1 MAGLG
6 VFLEKA
12 EKDLLEAGVPS
23 PRWDAEWLAEHVT
36 GIRRLKLPLFS
47 ARQLTGEEA
56 HRLADFVIRRCRREP
71 LQHLI
76 GWVSF
81 LGLEIESGRA
91 AFIPRPETEALA
103 EQAIRRLE
111 RRRGSGVLKVL
122 DLGTGT
128 GCLSVAIACA
138 VESAICWAAD
148 LSPEALALAGRN
160 VDRHG
165 LTDRVHLVRSNW
177 FSRLS
182 PSLKF
187 DLIVSNPPY
196 IPRSEI
202 AFLPPEVR
210 DYDPRLALD
219 GGGEGLDFYK
229 VIASD
234 GRRRL
239 TAEGGV
245 MVEFGDGQQ
254 ERVQGIFEA
263 KGWKY
268 IQRHLDYAGV
278 ERILECNAG

>member
-12 EKDLLEAGVPS
+12 EKELLEAGVPS

-36 GIRRLKLPLFS
+36 GIRRLELPLFS
-47 ARQLTGEEA
+47 VCQLTEEEA
-56 HRLADFVIRRCRREP
+56 RRLADFVVRRCRREP

-76 GWVSF
+76 GWVPF

-103 EQAIRRLE
+103 EQAIQRLK

-138 VESAICWAAD
+138 VEGAVCWAAD
-148 LSPEALALAGRN
+148 LSPEALALARRN

-165 LTDRVHLVRSNW
+165 LADRIHLVRSNW
-177 FSRLS
+177 FSQLPS
-182 PSLKF
+182 SLKF

-196 IPRSEI
+196 IPRLEI
-202 AFLPPEVR
+202 AALPPEVR

-219 GGGEGLDFYK
+219 GGVEGLDFYE
-229 VIASD
+229 VIASE

-239 TAEGGV
+239 AAEGGA
-245 MVEFGDGQQ
+245 MVEFGDGQR
-254 ERVQGIFEA
+254 ERVQGIFGAE
-263 KGWKY
+263 GWKHV
-268 IQRHLDYAGV
+268 RWHLDYAGV
-278 ERILECNAG
+278 ERVLECDAG

>member
-6 VFLEKA
+6 GFLEKA
-12 EKDLLEAGVPS
+12 EKDLLEAGVPNA
-23 PRWDAEWLAEHVT
+23 RWDVEWLAEHVT
-36 GIRRLKLPLFS
+36 GIRRLELPLFS
-47 ARQLTGEEA
+47 ARRLTEEEA
-56 HRLADFVIRRCRREP
+56 RRLADFVVRRCRREP

-103 EQAIRRLE
+103 EQAIRRLNQ
-111 RRRGSGVLKVL
+111 RRGSGVMKVL

-138 VESAICWAAD
+138 VEGAVCWAAD
-148 LSPEALALAGRN
+148 LSPEALALARRN
-160 VDRHG
+160 VARHG
-165 LTDRVHLVRSNW
+165 LTDRIHLVRSNW
-177 FSRLS
+177 FSQLP

-196 IPRSEI
+196 IPRLEI
-202 AFLPPEVR
+202 ASLPPEVR

-234 GRRRL
+234 GRRL
-239 TAEGGV
+239 LIAEGGA
-245 MVEFGDGQQ
+245 MVEFGDGQG
-254 ERVQGIFEA
+254 ERVQGIFEV
-263 KGWKY
+263 KGWKHVR
-268 IQRHLDYAGV
+268 RHLDYAGV
-278 ERILECNAG
+278 ERILECDAG

>member
-1 MAGLG
+1 MMGLA

-12 EKDLLEAGVPS
+12 EKDMLEAGVPNA
-23 PRWDAEWLAEHVT
+23 RWDVEWLAEHVT
-36 GIRRLKLPLFS
+36 GIRRLELPLFLD
-47 ARQLTGEEA
+47 RRLTEEEA
-56 HRLADFVIRRCRREP
+56 RRLADFVVRRCRREP

-103 EQAIRRLE
+103 EQAIRRLKQ
-111 RRRGSGVLKVL
+111 RNGSGVLKVL

-138 VESAICWAAD
+138 VEGAVCWAVD
-148 LSPEALALAGRN
+148 LSPQALALARRN
-160 VDRHG
+160 VDQYG
-165 LTDRVHLVRSNW
+165 LADRIHLVRSSW
-177 FSRLS
+177 FSQLP

-202 AFLPPEVR
+202 ASLPPEVR

-219 GGGEGLDFYK
+219 GGGDGLDFYR

-234 GRRRL
+234 GRIL
-239 TAEGGV
+239 AADGGV
-245 MVEFGDGQQ
+245 MVEFGDGQR

-263 KGWKY
+263 KGWKHVR
-268 IQRHLDYAGV
+268 RHLDYAGM
-278 ERILECNAG
+278 ERVLECDAG

>member
-12 EKDLLEAGVPS
+12 EKDLLEAGVPE
-23 PRWDAEWLAEHVT
+23 PRWDVEWLAEHVT
-36 GIRRLKLPLFS
+36 GIRRLELPLFS
-47 ARQLTGEEA
+47 ARQLTAKEA
-56 HRLADFVIRRCRREP
+56 RLLAEFVVRRCRREP

-76 GWVSF
+76 GWVPF

-103 EQAIRRLE
+103 EQAVRRLK
-111 RRRGSGVLKVL
+111 RQRGIGVLKVL

-138 VESAICWAAD
+138 VEGAVCWAVD

-165 LTDRVHLVRSNW
+165 LTDRIHLVRSDW

-182 PSLKF
+182 PALKF

-202 AFLPPEVR
+202 ATLPPEVR

-219 GGGEGLDFYK
+219 GGGEGLDFYG

-239 TAEGGV
+239 AAEGGV
-245 MVEFGDGQQ
+245 MVEFGDGQG
-254 ERVQGIFEA
+254 ERVQGIFRAE
-263 KGWKY
+263 GWKY
-268 IQRHLDYAGV
+268 IQRYPDYAGADRV
-278 ERILECNAG
+278 LECDVG

>member
-23 PRWDAEWLAEHVT
+23 PRWDVEWLAEHVT
-36 GIRRLKLPLFS
+36 GIRRLELPLFS
-47 ARQLTGEEA
+47 ARQLIEEEA
-56 HRLADFVIRRCRREP
+56 RLLADFVLRRCRREP

-76 GWVSF
+76 GWVPF
-81 LGLEIESGRA
+81 LGLEIESSRE

-103 EQAIRRLE
+103 EQAIRRLKQ
-111 RRRGSGVLKVL
+111 RKGSRKVL

-128 GCLSVAIACA
+128 GCLSIVIACA
-138 VESAICWAAD
+138 VEGAVCWAVD
-148 LSPEALALAGRN
+148 LSPEALALARRN

-165 LTDRVHLVRSNW
+165 LTDRIHLVRSNW
-177 FSRLS
+177 FSQLP

-196 IPRSEI
+196 IPRLEI
-202 AFLPPEVR
+202 TNLSAEVR

-229 VIASD
+229 VIASE

-239 TAEGGV
+239 AIKGGA
-245 MVEFGDGQQ
+245 MLEFGDGQG
-254 ERVQGIFEA
+254 ERVSGIFKA
-263 KGWKY
+263 KGWKP

-278 ERILECNAG
+278 KRVLECDAG

>member
-23 PRWDAEWLAEHVT
+23 PRWDVEWLAEHVT
-36 GIRRLKLPLFS
+36 GIPRLELPLFS
-47 ARQLTGEEA
+47 DRRLTGEEA
-56 HRLADFVIRRCRREP
+56 RRLADFVVRRCRREP

-103 EQAIRRLE
+103 EQAIRRLKQWK
-111 RRRGSGVLKVL
+111 GSRKVL

-128 GCLSVAIACA
+128 GCLSVAIAGA
-138 VESAICWAAD
+138 VEGAVCWAAD
-148 LSPEALALAGRN
+148 LSPEALALARRN
-160 VDRHG
+160 VNRHG
-165 LTDRVHLVRSNW
+165 LADRIHLVRSNW
-177 FSRLS
+177 FSQL
-182 PSLKF
+182 PLSLKF

-196 IPRSEI
+196 ISRSEI
-202 AFLPPEVR
+202 ASLPPEVR

-229 VIASD
+229 VIASN
-234 GRRRL
+234 GRRHLRF
-239 TAEGGV
+239 EGGA
-245 MVEFGDGQQ
+245 MVEFGDDQG
-254 ERVQGIFEA
+254 ERVQSIFEA
-263 KGWKY
+263 QGWKHVR
-268 IQRHLDYAGV
+268 RHLDYAGV
-278 ERILECNAG
+278 ERILEYNAG

>member
-23 PRWDAEWLAEHVT
+23 PRWDIEWLAEHVT
-36 GIRRLKLPLFS
+36 GIRRLELPLFS

-56 HRLADFVIRRCRREP
+56 RLLADFVLRRCRREP

-76 GWVSF
+76 GWVPF
-81 LGLEIESGRA
+81 LGLEIESSRE

-103 EQAIRRLE
+103 EQAIRRLKQ
-111 RRRGSGVLKVL
+111 RKGSRKVL

-138 VESAICWAAD
+138 VEGAVCWAVD
-148 LSPEALALAGRN
+148 LSPEALALARRN

-165 LTDRVHLVRSNW
+165 LADRIHLVRSNW
-177 FSRLS
+177 FSQLP

-196 IPRSEI
+196 IPRLEI
-202 AFLPPEVR
+202 TNLSAEVR

-219 GGGEGLDFYK
+219 GGGEGMDFYK
-229 VIASD
+229 VIASE

-239 TAEGGV
+239 AIGGGA
-245 MVEFGDGQQ
+245 MLEFGDGQG
-254 ERVQGIFEA
+254 EKVSSIFKV
-263 KGWKY
+263 KGWKPV
-268 IQRHLDYAGV
+268 QQHLDYAGV
-278 ERILECNAG
+278 KRVLECDAG

>member
-1 MAGLG
+1 MADLA

-36 GIRRLKLPLFS
+36 GIRRLELPLFS
-47 ARQLTGEEA
+47 ARRLTEEEA
-56 HRLADFVIRRCRREP
+56 RRLADFVVRRCRREP

-81 LGLEIESGRA
+81 LGLEIESDRA

-103 EQAIRRLE
+103 EQAIRRLNQ
-111 RRRGSGVLKVL
+111 RRGSGVMKVL

-128 GCLSVAIACA
+128 GCLSVAIACSVAGA
-138 VESAICWAAD
+138 VCWAAD
-148 LSPEALALAGRN
+148 LSPEALALARRN

-165 LTDRVHLVRSNW
+165 LTDRIHLVRSNW
-177 FSRLS
+177 FSQLP

-196 IPRSEI
+196 IPRLEI
-202 AFLPPEVR
+202 VSLPPEVR

-234 GRRRL
+234 GWRLL
-239 TAEGGV
+239 TAEGGA
-245 MVEFGDGQQ
+245 MVEFGDGQR

-263 KGWKY
+263 KGWKHVR
-268 IQRHLDYAGV
+268 RHLDYAGV
-278 ERILECNAG
+278 ERILECDAG

>member
-12 EKDLLEAGVPS
+12 EKDLLEAGVPNA
-23 PRWDAEWLAEHVT
+23 RWDVEWLAEHVT
-36 GIRRLKLPLFS
+36 GIRRLELPLFS
-47 ARQLTGEEA
+47 ARRLTEEEA
-56 HRLADFVIRRCRREP
+56 RRLADFVVRRCRREP

-91 AFIPRPETEALA
+91 AFIPRPETETLA
-103 EQAIRRLE
+103 EQAIRRLNQ
-111 RRRGSGVLKVL
+111 RRGSGVMKVL

-138 VESAICWAAD
+138 VEGAVCWAAD
-148 LSPEALALAGRN
+148 LSPEALALARRN
-160 VDRHG
+160 VARHG
-165 LTDRVHLVRSNW
+165 LTDRIHLVRSNW
-177 FSRLS
+177 FSQLP

-196 IPRSEI
+196 IPRLEI
-202 AFLPPEVR
+202 ASLPPEVR

-234 GRRRL
+234 GRRLL
-239 TAEGGV
+239 TAEGGA
-245 MVEFGDGQQ
+245 MVEFGDGQG
-254 ERVQGIFEA
+254 ERVQSIFEA
-263 KGWKY
+263 KGWKHVR
-268 IQRHLDYAGV
+268 RHLDYAGV
-278 ERILECNAG
+278 ERILECDAG

>member
-1 MAGLG
+1 MASLAF
-6 VFLEKA
+6 FLEKA

-23 PRWDAEWLAEHVT
+23 ARWDVEWLAEHVT
-36 GIRRLKLPLFS
+36 GIPRLELPLFS
-47 ARQLTGEEA
+47 ARRLTEEEA
-56 HRLADFVIRRCRREP
+56 RRLADFVVRRCRREP

-103 EQAIRRLE
+103 EQAIWRLKQWK
-111 RRRGSGVLKVL
+111 GSRKVL

-138 VESAICWAAD
+138 VEGAVCWAVD
-148 LSPEALALAGRN
+148 LSPQALALARRN

-165 LTDRVHLVRSNW
+165 LANRIHLVRSNW
-177 FSRLS
+177 FSQL
-182 PSLKF
+182 PASLEF

-196 IPRSEI
+196 IPRLEI

-229 VIASD
+229 VIASG

-239 TAEGGV
+239 TAEGGA

-278 ERILECNAG
+278 ERILECNAS

>member
-1 MAGLG
+1 MASLA

-12 EKDLLEAGVPS
+12 EKDLLEAGVPNA
-23 PRWDAEWLAEHVT
+23 RWDVEWLAEHVT
-36 GIRRLKLPLFS
+36 GIRRLELPLFS
-47 ARQLTGEEA
+47 ARRLTGEEA
-56 HRLADFVIRRCRREP
+56 RRLADFVVRRCRREP

-103 EQAIRRLE
+103 EQAIRRLQQ
-111 RRRGSGVLKVL
+111 RQGGGVLKVL

-138 VESAICWAAD
+138 VEGAVCWAAD
-148 LSPEALALAGRN
+148 LSPEALSLARRN

-165 LTDRVHLVRSNW
+165 LADRIRLVRSNW
-177 FSRLS
+177 FSQLP
-182 PSLKF
+182 PSLEF

-202 AFLPPEVR
+202 ADLSPEVR

-219 GGGEGLDFYK
+219 GGGDGLDFYR

-234 GRRRL
+234 GGRHL
-239 TAEGGV
+239 TAAGGA
-245 MVEFGDGQQ
+245 MVEFGDGQG

-263 KGWKY
+263 KGWKHVR
-268 IQRHLDYAGV
+268 RHLDYVGA
-278 ERILECNAG
+278 ERVLECDAG

>member
-23 PRWDAEWLAEHVT
+23 PRWDIEWLAEHVT
-36 GIRRLKLPLFS
+36 GIRRLELPLFS

-56 HRLADFVIRRCRREP
+56 RLLADFVIRRCRREP

-76 GWVSF
+76 GWVPF
-81 LGLEIESGRA
+81 LGLEIESSRE

-103 EQAIRRLE
+103 EQAIRRLNQ
-111 RRRGSGVLKVL
+111 RKGSRKVL

-128 GCLSVAIACA
+128 GCLSIAIACA
-138 VESAICWAAD
+138 VEGAVCWTVD
-148 LSPEALALAGRN
+148 LSPETLALARRN

-165 LTDRVHLVRSNW
+165 LTDRIHLVRSNW
-177 FSRLS
+177 FSQLP

-196 IPRSEI
+196 IPRLEI
-202 AFLPPEVR
+202 TDLPPEVR
-210 DYDPRLALD
+210 YYDPRLALD
-219 GGGEGLDFYK
+219 GGGEGLDFYR
-229 VIASD
+229 VIASE

-239 TAEGGV
+239 AIGGGA
-245 MVEFGDGQQ
+245 MLEFGDGQG
-254 ERVQGIFEA
+254 ERVSGIFEA
-263 KGWKY
+263 KGWKA
-268 IQRHLDYAGV
+268 IQQHLDYAGV
-278 ERILECNAG
+278 NRVLECDAG

>member
-6 VFLEKA
+6 GFLEKA
-12 EKDLLEAGVPS
+12 EKDLLEAGVPNA
-23 PRWDAEWLAEHVT
+23 RWDVEWLAEHVT
-36 GIRRLKLPLFS
+36 GIRRLELPLFS
-47 ARQLTGEEA
+47 ARRLTEEEA
-56 HRLADFVIRRCRREP
+56 RRLADFVVRRCRREP

-103 EQAIRRLE
+103 EQAIRRLNQ
-111 RRRGSGVLKVL
+111 RRGSGVMKVL

-138 VESAICWAAD
+138 VEGAVCWAAD
-148 LSPEALALAGRN
+148 LSPEALALARRN
-160 VDRHG
+160 VARHG
-165 LTDRVHLVRSNW
+165 LTDRIHLVRSNW
-177 FSRLS
+177 FSQLP

-196 IPRSEI
+196 IPRLEI
-202 AFLPPEVR
+202 ASLPPEVR

-234 GRRRL
+234 GRRL
-239 TAEGGV
+239 LIAEGGA
-245 MVEFGDGQQ
+245 MVEFGDGQG

-263 KGWKY
+263 KGWKHVR
-268 IQRHLDYAGV
+268 RHLDYAGV
-278 ERILECNAG
+278 ERILECDAG